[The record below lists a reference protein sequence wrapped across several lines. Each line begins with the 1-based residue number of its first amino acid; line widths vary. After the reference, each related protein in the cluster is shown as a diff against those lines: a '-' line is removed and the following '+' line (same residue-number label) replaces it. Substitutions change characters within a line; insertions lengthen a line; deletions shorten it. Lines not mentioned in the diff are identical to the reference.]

1 MGCRDLFLAMLW
13 GLRCGPSRICWSDRS
28 SELRFCADE
37 YGGKKAEARITM
49 LKKDFNIRFNNL

>member
-13 GLRCGPSRICWSDRS
+13 GLRWDPSRICWSDSS
-28 SELRFCADE
+28 SELRFCANE
-37 YGGKKAEARITM
+37 YGDKTAEARITM